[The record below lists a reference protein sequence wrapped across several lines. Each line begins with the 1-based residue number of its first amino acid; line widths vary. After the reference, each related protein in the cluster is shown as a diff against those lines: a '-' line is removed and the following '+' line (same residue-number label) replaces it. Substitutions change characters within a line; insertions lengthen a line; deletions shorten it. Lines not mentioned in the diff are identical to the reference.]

1 MPTSATGK
9 AERRAGFTLVEL
21 MVVVTII
28 GLMSGL
34 VVLSLPDGRP
44 SLSTEA
50 ERFGARLL
58 RAREEAVMSGRA
70 VEVGVTPEGYDFTQ
84 SRGGERRPLT
94 DGPFGPERWEPDTEV
109 SGGAGPT
116 PPPLVF
122 DPTGGADPVEV
133 VFQRGGERLRVSVD
147 SAGEVRVHAPNG

>member
-1 MPTSATGK
+1 MPTSETGK

-34 VVLSLPDGRP
+34 VVLSLPDSRP
-44 SLSTEA
+44 SLSMEA

-58 RAREEAVMSGRA
+58 RAREEAVMSGRG
-70 VEVGVTPEGYDFTQ
+70 VEVAVTPQGYDFTQ
-84 SRGGERRPLT
+84 SRSGERRPLT

-109 SGGAGPT
+109 SGGEESRRSSVA
-116 PPPLVF
+116 F
-122 DPTGGADPVEV
+122 DPTGSADPVE
-133 VFQRGGERLRVSVD
+133 FALQRKGERTRVTVD
-147 SAGEVRVHAPNG
+147 SAGEVRVHAPNR

>member
-34 VVLSLPDGRP
+34 VVLSLPDSRP

-58 RAREEAVMSGRA
+58 RAREEAVMSGRG
-70 VEVGVTPEGYDFTQ
+70 VEVVVTSQGYHFTH
-84 SRGGERRPLT
+84 SRNGERRPLAE
-94 DGPFGPERWEPDTEV
+94 GPFGPERWAPETLV
-109 SGGAGPT
+109 SSEDGPT
-116 PPPLVF
+116 PPPVVF

-133 VFQRGGERLRVSVD
+133 VLQRDGGRVRVSVD
-147 SAGEVRVHAPNG
+147 LAGEVRVHAPNR